1 MSVIRQTTTRR
12 LTRLAAKSSPY
23 HAAVTL
29 YEAQDDAGPSTSR
42 RRYTRSTRTKPEDI
56 AAEGTAN
63 ELPLSKSKK
72 ERLEPKVEAVMTVVL
87 AEGVKHRSPKKPK
100 KIPQSLDV
108 PHPSP
113 ERWKEAYD
121 SIKEMR
127 SRITAPVDTMGC
139 DQAQWKEQ
147 DPKVCK
153 PWLVS
158 L

>member
-1 MSVIRQTTTRR
+1 MSVVRQTTTRR
-12 LTRLAAKSSPY
+12 VTRLAVKSSPY
-23 HAAVTL
+23 HAAVTF

-42 RRYTRSTRTKPEDI
+42 RHSTRSTRAKPEDI
-56 AAEGTAN
+56 ASEEGTAN
-63 ELPLSKSKK
+63 ELSLSKSKK
-72 ERLEPKVEAVMTVVL
+72 ARSEPKVEAMMTV
-87 AEGVKHRSPKKPK
+87 EGVNHRSPLKKPK

-113 ERWKEAYD
+113 ERWKEVYD